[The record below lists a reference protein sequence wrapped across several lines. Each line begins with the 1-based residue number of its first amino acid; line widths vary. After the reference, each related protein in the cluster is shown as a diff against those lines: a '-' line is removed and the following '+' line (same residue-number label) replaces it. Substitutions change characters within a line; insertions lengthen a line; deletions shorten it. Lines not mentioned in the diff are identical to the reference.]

1 MPYRSLLT
9 RLQQSFER
17 KSSLFSLALAEILII
32 NLWFQDIGRW
42 DAANYGLLKTV
53 FELNLQ
59 LFGKHRYCHL
69 PCSASCA
76 RE

>member
-1 MPYRSLLT
+1 MPAADPG
-9 RLQQSFER
+9 LQQSFER

-59 LFGKHRYCHL
+59 LFGKHRYATFL
-69 PCSASCA
+69 VVPTCA
-76 RE
+76 RV

>member
-1 MPYRSLLT
+1 
-9 RLQQSFER
+9 
-17 KSSLFSLALAEILII
+17 LALAEILII

-59 LFGKHRYCHL
+59 LFGQHRYDTTFSGSTCVH
-69 PCSASCA
+69 A
-76 RE
+76 R